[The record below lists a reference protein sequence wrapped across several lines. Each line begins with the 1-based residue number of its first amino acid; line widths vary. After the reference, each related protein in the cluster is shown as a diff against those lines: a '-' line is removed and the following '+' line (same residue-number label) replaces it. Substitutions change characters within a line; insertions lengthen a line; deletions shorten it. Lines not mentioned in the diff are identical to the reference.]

1 MRAFIT
7 AFFVMFSSVFAAQAQ
22 EEPNLV
28 IQQQL
33 DAFTSRDVDQAFSFA
48 SPMIQGMFQS
58 PSNFGQMV
66 EFGYPMVWN
75 NSETRF
81 LDKREFQNGDVVMQ
95 KVMIRDQAGALHIL
109 EYQMV
114 RLPQGWKI
122 NGVELLKPPKVGA

>member
-58 PSNFGQMV
+58 PRNFGQMV

-122 NGVELLKPPKVGA
+122 NGVELLKPPQVGA